1 MSAPI
6 VVSAPG
12 KVLLAGGYLVLDPA
26 YSGLVVSVSSRFYTV
41 IRDGA
46 PSVCPNEICVRSPQF
61 IDSTWKYTVAL
72 ENDDVLVNESQC
84 SPSNRNRFVHCALQL
99 TLKLVSEWNPK
110 EFTCLLSRGLD
121 IAAVGDNDFYT
132 QKHEPGEP
140 CPSIATLSEMPPF
153 CPLNVTL
160 SDVQKTGMGSS
171 AALITSIVSALLLK
185 FGVISKEGFA
195 RRDGSDRVLAHNTAQ
210 LVHCLAQGKV
220 GSGFDVSAAVFG
232 SHIYTR
238 FDPKILA
245 PLMDATE
252 DFSNFARIP
261 LRPVLD
267 PSAAVGQ
274 DKPTWNSGV
283 IPFQL
288 PPLVRLVLADVAG
301 GSSTPS
307 LVRKVNEW
315 RSKNPQDANQLW
327 TSIDLSNKSMMAGF
341 RELSSLYLA
350 DTEAY
355 EAAVH
360 SLTFLPPSQWAEVG
374 TSGTQR
380 TVIQAFYGVHQA
392 GQVTRNLMRKMGENA
407 GVHIEPPTQTE
418 LLNESIAQA
427 GVIAGGVPGAGG
439 DDAIWVLVLES
450 KDALEAP
457 LHRIEQV
464 WREFKQRTV
473 TPLLA
478 TQSVEIGARVEELAG
493 IRGLERVITTE
504 DYAMK
509 NPAKLL

>member
-1 MSAPI
+1 MSVPI

-12 KVLLAGGYLVLDPA
+12 KALLAGGYLVLDPA
-26 YSGLVVSVSSRFYTV
+26 YSGLVISVSSRFYTV

-46 PSVCPNEICVRSPQF
+46 PSVRPNEIYVRSPQF
-61 IDSTWKYTVAL
+61 IDATWKYTVTL
-72 ENDDVLVNESQC
+72 KNDDVLVSESPH
-84 SPSNRNRFVHCALQL
+84 SSSNRNRFVHCALQL

-110 EFTCLLSRGLD
+110 DLAYLLSRGLD
-121 IAAVGDNDFYT
+121 IAAVADNDFYT
-132 QKHEPGEP
+132 QKHEPGEAR
-140 CPSIATLSEMPPF
+140 PSIASLSEKPPF

-252 DFSNFARIP
+252 DFSNFAHIP
-261 LRPVLD
+261 LRSVLD
-267 PSAAVGQ
+267 PRAAVGQ
-274 DKPTWNSGV
+274 DRPTWNSRV

-315 RSKNPQDANQLW
+315 RSKNAQDAKQLW
-327 TSIDLSNKSMMAGF
+327 TSIDLSNKSLVDSL

-360 SLTFLPPSQWAEVG
+360 GLTFLPPSEWAEVG
-374 TSGTQR
+374 TSGAQRAVTQ
-380 TVIQAFYGVHQA
+380 ALYGVYQA
-392 GQVTRNLMRKMGENA
+392 GQATRALMRKMGENA
-407 GVHIEPPTQTE
+407 GVDIEPPTQTE
-418 LLNESIAQA
+418 LLNQSIAQA

-464 WREFKQRTV
+464 WRNFKQRTV

-478 TQSVEIGARVEELAG
+478 TQSMEIGARVEELADV
-493 IRGLERVITTE
+493 RGLERAITTE
-504 DYAMK
+504 DYAK
-509 NPAKLL
+509 SPAKLL

>member
-26 YSGLVVSVSSRFYTV
+26 YSGLVVSVSSRFYT
-41 IRDGA
+41 
-46 PSVCPNEICVRSPQF
+46 ICVRSPQF
-61 IDSTWKYTVAL
+61 IDSTWKYT
-72 ENDDVLVNESQC
+72 NDDVLVNESQC

-252 DFSNFARIP
+252 DFSN
-261 LRPVLD
+261 LD
-267 PSAAVGQ
+267 Q

-327 TSIDLSNKSMMAGF
+327 TNIDLSNKSMMAGF
-341 RELSSLYLA
+341 RELSSLYLT

-380 TVIQAFYGVHQA
+380 TAFYGVHQA
-392 GQVTRNLMRKMGENA
+392 GQ

-427 GVIAGGVPGAGG
+427 GVIAGGPGG

-457 LHRIEQV
+457 LHRIEAN
-464 WREFKQRTV
+464 R
-473 TPLLA
+473 A
-478 TQSVEIGARVEELAG
+478 VEIGARVEELAG

-504 DYAMK
+504 GLCDEESC
-509 NPAKLL
+509 

>member
-12 KVLLAGGYLVLDPA
+12 KALLAGGYLVLDPA

-41 IRDGA
+41 IRDGD

-61 IDSTWKYTVAL
+61 IDSTWKYTVTL
-72 ENDDVLVNESQC
+72 ENDGVLVSESQR
-84 SPSNRNRFVHCALQL
+84 SSSNRNRFVHCALQL

-110 EFTCLLSRGLD
+110 ELTCLLSRGLD

-132 QKHEPGEP
+132 QKREPGEP
-140 CPSIATLSEMPPF
+140 CPSIASLSEMPPF

-252 DFSNFARIP
+252 DLSNFARIP

-274 DKPTWNSGV
+274 DKAIWNSEV

-315 RSKNPQDANQLW
+315 RSKNLQDANQLW

-341 RELSSLYLA
+341 RELSSLYMS

-374 TSGTQR
+374 TSGIQR

-407 GVHIEPPTQTE
+407 GVHIEPPTQTQ

-427 GVIAGGVPGAGG
+427 GVITGGVPGAGG

-450 KDALEAP
+450 KEAPEAP

-464 WREFKQRTV
+464 WREFKQRRV

-478 TQSVEIGARVEELAG
+478 TQSMEIGTRIEELAS
-493 IRGLERVITTE
+493 ICGLERAIMTE
-504 DYAMK
+504 DYATMSS
-509 NPAKLL
+509 AKLL